1 MNGYPLAVFL
11 PGEFHGQRS
20 LVGYSPW
27 GRKEEET
34 ERLTLAFSYTHE
46 IITMIKIANIFFSP
60 QSFLVILCN
69 SSLPPLHLYP
79 LPHAIADLLL
89 LSIDLFVSFRILCK
103 WNCKACVLWFAFFHS
118 EYFEIH
124 VWSLHQQLIPF
135 LFMDGFLSYAYIITF
150 LFIYLLMDT

>member
-1 MNGYPLAVFL
+1 MYTHSSVLAWRIPWTEE
-11 PGEFHGQRS
+11 PGELQS
-20 LVGYSPW
+20 SPW
-27 GRKEEET
+27 GHKEEDT
-34 ERLTLAFSYTHE
+34 ERLTLSFSYTHE
-46 IITMIKIANIFFSP
+46 NITMIKIAKIFFSP

-79 LPHAIADLLL
+79 LSHAIADLLL
-89 LSIDLFVSFRILCK
+89 VSIDLFVSFRILCK

-135 LFMDGFLSYAYIITF
+135 CSWMVF
-150 LFIYLLMDT
+150 YLMHI